1 MNALTPAPTEFAPPV
16 LGQALPVELMSTV
29 WADRHGVHDSLATD
43 AGAAAWLAGLGERL
57 PARTVFTGQ
66 ARQRVR
72 ELRDA
77 VRRVAAYV
85 TGDPRE
91 RAVSSSTDV
100 DGAVEIINAAAAR
113 APVIRALA
121 VTKDGDLL
129 ARSRNESDED
139 AVLSSLA
146 AAAIEFFG
154 SGEAANLSACL
165 APNCV
170 LYFVKDHPRRE
181 WCSPTC
187 GNRARAARHYA
198 RHGRRSI
205 HSP

>member
-1 MNALTPAPTEFAPPV
+1 MTPAPTELAPPV
-16 LGQALPVELMSTV
+16 MGQALPVELMSTV

-43 AGAAAWLAGLGERL
+43 AGAVAWLAGLGERL
-57 PARTVFTGQ
+57 PARTVLKGQ

-77 VRRVAAYV
+77 VRRVAAHV
-85 TGDPRE
+85 TSDPRE

-100 DGAVEIINAAAAR
+100 GGAVETINAAAAR
-113 APVIRALA
+113 APAIPALA
-121 VTKDGDLL
+121 VTKDGGLL
-129 ARSRNESDED
+129 ARSRDEFGED

-154 SGEAANLSACL
+154 SSEAENLNACL

-181 WCSPTC
+181 WCSSAC